1 MKTRRTIRL
10 SGERVERMAYW
21 LLKSEPSHYSWM
33 QLVADGRT
41 HWDGVRN
48 AQALNNL
55 RAMKKGERAFFYHSN
70 EGKEIVGTVEI
81 VRTFYP
87 DPADSGGKLGM
98 VDVKPLRPVEKPV
111 ALSAM
116 KAVPELK
123 NLSLLRQSRLSVCP
137 VSESE
142 WRTIC
147 RLAGIP
153 A

>member
-1 MKTRRTIRL
+1 
-10 SGERVERMAYW
+10 MAYW
-21 LLKSEPSHYSWM
+21 LLKSEPLTYSWS

-41 HWDGVRN
+41 HWDGVHN

-55 RAMKKGERAFFYHSN
+55 RAMKKGERAFFYHSG

-81 VRTFYP
+81 VRPFYP
-87 DPADSGGKLGM
+87 DPADPSGKLGM

-111 ALSAM
+111 ALAAM
-116 KAVPELK
+116 RTNPELQ
-123 NLSLLRQSRLSVCP
+123 NLSMLRQSRLSVCP
-137 VSESE
+137 IGDAE
-142 WRTIC
+142 WRVIC